1 MALSMFDGLA
11 KYTMTLKAKDRPIN
25 SVLVESQ
32 GKIIESNVT
41 DRDAVNIS
49 RAVAMLNAQQTK
61 PLENQK

>member
-11 KYTMTLKAKDRPIN
+11 KYPMTLKAKDRPIN

-61 PLENQK
+61 PIENQK